1 MVDKSAGL
9 NFMFLVGFKQ
19 WWTMLIAPLKW
30 YDPHDNH
37 MIESYSPID
46 HERKFVSRIQH
57 NLHFKVLD
65 MNKNKIIF
73 DSGMIVLNAM
83 VYKGAKNW
91 KWEKK
96 FILWCLLE
104 EEGDQYH
111 DILLNKEEEFWEICL
126 IKLDWKKE
134 EKIYTLSM
142 RWTSLTQ
149 KPKQLQKFLQNKWD
163 VELFHGLQTNLSINF

>member
-1 MVDKSAGL
+1 
-9 NFMFLVGFKQ
+9 
-19 WWTMLIAPLKW
+19 MLIAPLKW

-83 VYKGAKNW
+83 VYKGAKN
-91 KWEKK
+91 
-96 FILWCLLE
+96 
-104 EEGDQYH
+104 
-111 DILLNKEEEFWEICL
+111 
-126 IKLDWKKE
+126 
-134 EKIYTLSM
+134 
-142 RWTSLTQ
+142 
-149 KPKQLQKFLQNKWD
+149 
-163 VELFHGLQTNLSINF
+163 